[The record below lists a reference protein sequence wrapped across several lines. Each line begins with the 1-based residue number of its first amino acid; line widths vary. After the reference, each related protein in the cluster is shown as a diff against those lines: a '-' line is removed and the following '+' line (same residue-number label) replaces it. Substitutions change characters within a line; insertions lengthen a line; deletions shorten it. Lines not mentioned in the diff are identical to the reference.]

1 MDAVI
6 ERISSILENA
16 STPRRGTCTLPDKT
30 IFPIDQTFFKAL
42 PKADGNQVC
51 ACIDGGN
58 QELIASPHLAVQY
71 IRVVGVVFQGKRK
84 QEMMKEEF
92 FVVLSREG
100 SRVRADCFPDPFTL
114 SGDYSSSAQKA
125 QKTQKEATLTSSC
138 SLSSIALDIRRA
150 AEVRMGGTLIKTG
163 FQGSIIVD
171 GALDDHL
178 CSIDLPKD
186 VSLMALSKTTDL
198 ISDEGISVV
207 ALLHSIAPPGS
218 WCFVPP
224 GVPGS
229 LSFVRLHPLS
239 RHIFR
244 VETKGNASLAPLVYH
259 AQDPAFLGYPYGLII
274 ADKFARVTDQ
284 EKTYLRSILDARVFL
299 GRTRSILDAHSH
311 LDAVNGPLQ
320 GKR

>member
-125 QKTQKEATLTSSC
+125 QKTQKTF
-138 SLSSIALDIRRA
+138 
-150 AEVRMGGTLIKTG
+150 K
-163 FQGSIIVD
+163 
-171 GALDDHL
+171 
-178 CSIDLPKD
+178 
-186 VSLMALSKTTDL
+186 
-198 ISDEGISVV
+198 
-207 ALLHSIAPPGS
+207 
-218 WCFVPP
+218 
-224 GVPGS
+224 
-229 LSFVRLHPLS
+229 
-239 RHIFR
+239 
-244 VETKGNASLAPLVYH
+244 
-259 AQDPAFLGYPYGLII
+259 
-274 ADKFARVTDQ
+274 
-284 EKTYLRSILDARVFL
+284 
-299 GRTRSILDAHSH
+299 
-311 LDAVNGPLQ
+311 
-320 GKR
+320 